1 MGVLPWLAAFPS
13 QDVFF
18 GPSTIHAMVTAFDK
32 ACRSLHDAGQPGIAR
47 EIVAKRILDLAREG
61 DTDPDHL
68 CEATL
73 KALGFDRS
81 ADR

>member
-1 MGVLPWLAAFPS
+1 MASGIPFS

-18 GPSTIHAMVTAFDK
+18 GPNTIHAMVTAFDK

-47 EIVAKRILDLAREG
+47 EIVAKRIIDLAREG
-61 DTDPDHL
+61 DPSLRSDL
-68 CEATL
+68 EGAGM
-73 KALGFDRS
+73 ALGFDRS

>member
-1 MGVLPWLAAFPS
+1 
-13 QDVFF
+13 
-18 GPSTIHAMVTAFDK
+18 MVTAFDK
-32 ACRSLHDAGQPGIAR
+32 ACRSLHDAGQPGTAR
-47 EIVAKRILDLAREG
+47 EIFAKRIIDLAREG

>member
-1 MGVLPWLAAFPS
+1 VPLASRRRAAS
-13 QDVFF
+13 
-18 GPSTIHAMVTAFDK
+18 
-32 ACRSLHDAGQPGIAR
+32 IAW

>member
-1 MGVLPWLAAFPS
+1 MASGIPFS

-18 GPSTIHAMVTAFDK
+18 GPNTIHAMVTAFDK

-47 EIVAKRILDLAREG
+47 EIVAKRIIDLAREG
-61 DTDPDHL
+61 DTDQIISAKRP
-68 CEATL
+68 L

-81 ADR
+81 AER

>member
-1 MGVLPWLAAFPS
+1 MASGIPFS
-13 QDVFF
+13 QDVLF
-18 GPSTIHAMVTAFDK
+18 GPNTIHAMVTAFDK
-32 ACRSLHDAGQPGIAR
+32 ACRSIHDAGQPSIAR
-47 EIVAKRILDLAREG
+47 IVAKRVIDLAGEG

>member
-1 MGVLPWLAAFPS
+1 MASGIPFS

-18 GPSTIHAMVTAFDK
+18 GPNTSHAMVTAFDK

-81 ADR
+81 ADRSSDR

>member
-1 MGVLPWLAAFPS
+1 MASGIPFS

-18 GPSTIHAMVTAFDK
+18 GPNAIHAMVTAFDK
-32 ACRSLHDAGQPGIAR
+32 ACRSLHDAGKPGIAR
-47 EIVAKRILDLAREG
+47 EIVAKRIIDLAREG

>member
-1 MGVLPWLAAFPS
+1 MAGARMASGIPFS

-18 GPSTIHAMVTAFDK
+18 GPNTIHAMVTAFDK

-47 EIVAKRILDLAREG
+47 DR
-61 DTDPDHL
+61 L

>member
-1 MGVLPWLAAFPS
+1 MASGIPFS
-13 QDVFF
+13 QDLFF

-32 ACRSLHDAGQPGIAR
+32 ACRSLHEPGRRDRKGDCR
-47 EIVAKRILDLAREG
+47 EAHHRPGPEG

>member
-1 MGVLPWLAAFPS
+1 MASGIPLS

-18 GPSTIHAMVTAFDK
+18 GPNTIHAMVTAFDK